1 MLYVSALNYDKNGNK
16 LWGITDTDDNITEF
30 LSESE
35 VKDAL
40 DKIGYTSIKGATY
53 TGSRIKFERT
63 TPLIVAID
71 NLDKGSTITLDIP
84 TDGIVTYIICGVT
97 GLGDGWYVKNKDGAT
112 TKLLKKY
119 LLAHKDSIKVI
130 E

>member
-1 MLYVSALNYDKNGNK
+1 MLYVSALNCDKNGNK

-53 TGSRIKFERT
+53 TGSRVKFECT

-71 NLDKGSTITLDIP
+71 NLDKGSMITLDMP
-84 TDGIVTYIICGVT
+84 VDGIVTYTICGTT
-97 GLGDGWYVKNKDGAT
+97 GLGDGWYVKNKGGVT

>member
-1 MLYVSALNYDKNGNK
+1 MLYVSALSYDKNGNK

-63 TPLIVAID
+63 TPLIVAIGD
-71 NLDKGSTITLDIP
+71 LDKGSTITLDMP
-84 TDGIVTYIICGVT
+84 TDGIVTYTICGVT